1 MEQEEDIKKEKPI
14 EGGGEPAVEQEP
26 AAEPQADG
34 TDAAAGTAEPDA
46 ATDAEADTA
55 ADAEPGAAKAPDW
68 KEQYA
73 RVMADFDNFRK
84 RTARDREDLVKFA
97 ASDVIKDLLPTADT
111 LAIALSKAE
120 NKDDPF
126 VKGVQMAYDAFLKA
140 LADHGATPL
149 DSVGEPFDANFHEAI
164 AQLPSD
170 TVEEG
175 RISAEAKRGWLMHGK
190 LLRAAQVVVS
200 AGRGTKKEEAAEA
213 DGDARNAGNADGE
226 GANS

>member
-1 MEQEEDIKKEKPI
+1 MEKEEDIKKDAAEETAAAEEVASAKADD
-14 EGGGEPAVEQEP
+14 EAVGEPPVEESND
-26 AAEPQADG
+26 ES
-34 TDAAAGTAEPDA
+34 GTAEADA
-46 ATDAEADTA
+46 AKT
-55 ADAEPGAAKAPDW
+55 PDW

-73 RVMADFDNFRK
+73 RAMADFDNFRK

-170 TVEEG
+170 TVAEG
-175 RISAEAKRGWLMHGK
+175 VISAEAKRGWLMHGK

-200 AGRGTKKEEAAEA
+200 AGSGAKKDEAAETA
-213 DGDARNAGNADGE
+213 DAARNADGE
-226 GANS
+226 GADS